1 MAIPSPLFLYHWLPF
16 FLLFPF
22 LLTSSSSFKLI
33 YEPFPFMATPFIF
46 AIFLSATSP
55 LFHLYPFSS
64 SPSSSSKPSH
74 YRPPPR
80 RFSLFSSLSRQRP
93 FFLLLLYQSF
103 LLTPFFLS
111 PSFSQTTHEPS
122 PSIIAPSTFA
132 PFSLTTLLSPFFPS
146 SSHSHPPH
154 PPISSMRLSM
164 PLSPFI
170 VVPFISIPSSPV
182 TPLI

>member
-1 MAIPSPLFLYHWLPF
+1 MAVPSPIFLCHWLSF

-22 LLTSSSSFKLI
+22 LFTSSSSFKPI

-46 AIFLSATSP
+46 AFFLSATSP

-74 YRPPPR
+74 YHPPPR
-80 RFSLFSSLSRQRP
+80 RLSPSSSLPRQRP

-103 LLTPFFLS
+103 LLISFSLS
-111 PSFSQTTHEPS
+111 PSFSQTIHEPS

-132 PFSLTTLLSPFFPS
+132 PFLPTTSLSPFSPS
-146 SSHSHPPH
+146 SSHSRPPH

-170 VVPFISIPSSPV
+170 VVSFISIPSLSV